1 VNKIIP
7 FIFIVIT
14 LTRTTDKSTSEN
26 VRIRRRT
33 LKCPIITTYFI
44 KWLITFLIEKK
55 ETKKFKLKYP
65 QVCQDKRPPCD
76 EV

>member
-7 FIFIVIT
+7 LIYIVIA

-33 LKCPIITTYFI
+33 LKCPIITTCFI
-44 KWLITFLIEKK
+44 KWLITFLIEKRK
-55 ETKKFKLKYP
+55 QKKLKLKYP
-65 QVCQDKRPPCD
+65 QVCQDKRLLCD
-76 EV
+76 ED